1 MKNMKVLIDT
11 NVILDWIMVR
21 EPNATNAKKIMEQ
34 CLFGGLEAYITSH
47 SVSDIFYILRKDFSV
62 DKRKE
67 LLCLLCESMQ
77 VIPED
82 RETILEVL
90 KHKEWKDLEDGLQMQ
105 CAKKEGLHYIVT
117 QNLKDFQMSE
127 VEAVSEESFCEMM
140 GRDI

>member
-11 NVILDWIMVR
+11 NIVLDWLMIR

-34 CLFGGLEAYITSH
+34 CLFGELEAYITSH

-67 LLCLLCESMQ
+67 LLCLLCENMQ

-82 RETILEVL
+82 GETILEVL
-90 KHKEWKDLEDGLQMQ
+90 HHKEWKDLEDGLQMQ
-105 CAKKEGLHYIVT
+105 SAKNAGLHYIVT
-117 QNLKDFQMSE
+117 QNLKDFQKSE
-127 VEAVSEESFCEMM
+127 VEAVSEERFCEMIS
-140 GRDI
+140 RNA